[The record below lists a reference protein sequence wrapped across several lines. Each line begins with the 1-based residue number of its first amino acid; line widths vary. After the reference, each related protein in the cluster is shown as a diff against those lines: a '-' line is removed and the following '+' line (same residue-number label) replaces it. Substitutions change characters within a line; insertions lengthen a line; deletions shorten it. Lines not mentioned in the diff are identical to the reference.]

1 MLVFLANLFIFD
13 VNLVWATA
21 FESIMLICFG
31 ISWPIS
37 VYKSLTSKST
47 KGKSVIFLFAIILGY
62 IAGILGKIISN
73 NISYVLVFY
82 IINISVVSFDTVLY
96 FINKKKKMNNQTK

>member
-1 MLVFLANLFIFD
+1 MLHLLENLFIFQSAAP
-13 VNLVWATA
+13 VATV

-47 KGKSVIFLFAIILGY
+47 KGTSVVFLFAIIIGY
-62 IAGILGKIISN
+62 IAGILGKIVSH
-73 NISYVLVFY
+73 NITYVLVFY

-96 FINKKKKMNNQTK
+96 FINKKRENEQK

>member
-1 MLVFLANLFIFD
+1 MLEFFENLFMFQAE
-13 VNLVWATA
+13 VALSTV

-47 KGKSVIFLFAIILGY
+47 KGKSVVFLFAIIIGY
-62 IAGILGKIISN
+62 IAGILGKIVSD
-73 NISYVLVFY
+73 NITYVLVFY
-82 IINISVVSFDTVLY
+82 IINITVVSFDTVLY
-96 FINKKKKMNNQTK
+96 FINKKKEKEQNN